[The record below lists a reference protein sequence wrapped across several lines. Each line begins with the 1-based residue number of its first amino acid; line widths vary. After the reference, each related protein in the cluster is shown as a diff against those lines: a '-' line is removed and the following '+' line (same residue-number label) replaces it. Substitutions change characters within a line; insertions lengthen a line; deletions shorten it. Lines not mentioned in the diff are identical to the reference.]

1 LEAGIM
7 PQADIFSTPNM
18 LNATLPLKQDAASQA
33 KLKTFADEFK
43 TKWVPQV
50 WGVLKKSNMV
60 HYARFT
66 VIDNKYLQILT
77 EFDSDFIT
85 YSKFFAKELPDF
97 FQAVFSLVDADL
109 PRNPGGDAD
118 LSLIFDYI
126 DKKNLRSVGGVAFS
140 AIGPFRVPEVKR
152 ALNVT
157 D

>member
-1 LEAGIM
+1 M

-18 LNATLPLKQDAASQA
+18 LNATLPLKQDAESQA
-33 KLKTFADEFK
+33 RLQAFADEFK

-50 WGVLKKSNMV
+50 WDVLKKSNMV

-77 EFDSDFIT
+77 EFDGEFLV

-97 FQAVFSLVDADL
+97 FRAIFSLVDADL
-109 PRNPGGDAD
+109 PQGARGEAD
-118 LSLIFDYI
+118 LTLIFDYI
-126 DKKNLRSVGGVAFS
+126 DKRNLRSFGDVAFS